1 MPGKRGTAVFGQRAV
16 FPWFAPRFVFV
27 EWEQGLSCPLGL
39 QLFLPEGDSPR
50 WCVSAEG
57 LFFHG
62 NRKPDGTGVV
72 LPQEA
77 RRFS

>member
-1 MPGKRGTAVFGQRAV
+1 MAVLRQRAV
-16 FPWFAPRFVFV
+16 FPRFAPRFVFV
-27 EWEQGLSCPLGL
+27 GWEQGLPRPPGL
-39 QLFLPEGDSPR
+39 QLFLLERDSPR
-50 WCVSAEG
+50 WCVSVDG

-62 NRKPDGTGVV
+62 NRKTDGTSVV